1 MQQLTRHWSVVSDAR
16 EQFGE
21 GSEAWFAYCTLPLED
36 EDGGDG
42 GESDQTMPWGE
53 GRSDAG
59 GRRGSKSTS

>member
-1 MQQLTRHWSVVSDAR
+1 MTRYWSVVSDVH

-21 GSEAWFAYCTLPLED
+21 GSEAWFACCTRPLEEE
-36 EDGGDG
+36 EDGGGDG